1 MIHHLFLA
9 GLIGTSE
16 FVFLIPITGMIL
28 AGIIIVAGL
37 VFKYCERRLW
47 HETTRAALEKGQP
60 LPPYPGEQAQDI
72 TKSRQKFA
80 MSQMAA
86 HHRCGRSRWRR
97 DLREGLVLLAIGL
110 AVYVARPPGWT
121 PGWDLAIYIPG
132 FIGVAL
138 FLNALFSAIFSPK
151 ETETDT
157 RPPQRD
163 AS

>member
-1 MIHHLFLA
+1 MIHHFCLAFMLGAPERALLISLA
-9 GLIGTSE
+9 GM
-16 FVFLIPITGMIL
+16 VL

-37 VFKYCERRLW
+37 VFKYHQRRLW
-47 HETTRAALEKGQP
+47 HETARAALEKGQP
-60 LPPYPGEQAQDI
+60 VPPYPGAQAQDT
-72 TKSRQKFA
+72 TKSWHEFA

-86 HHRCGRSRWRR
+86 HHNSRRYRWRR
-97 DLREGLVLLAIGL
+97 DLRGGLVLLAVGV
-110 AVYVARPPGWT
+110 AVYVARPPDWT

-132 FIGVAL
+132 FIGAAL
-138 FLNALFSAIFSPK
+138 LLNALFSAIFSPK